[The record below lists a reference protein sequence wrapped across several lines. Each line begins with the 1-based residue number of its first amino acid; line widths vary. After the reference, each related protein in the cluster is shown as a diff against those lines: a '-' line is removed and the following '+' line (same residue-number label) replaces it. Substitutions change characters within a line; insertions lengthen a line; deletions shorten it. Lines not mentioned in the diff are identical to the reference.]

1 MFCLEFI
8 DCKEHLGFGGGR
20 GADQDQDQDCAT
32 WWQNSGPTETR
43 EPIIKILKNCAVFLF
58 LYLFFRSKYS
68 MFWDQ
73 VFFVFFGS
81 PSILVLPPGGKT
93 TVPRRRGNWSEHRI
107 QPESPPLRLDQLWA
121 TWSKNGPKN
130 EYGIKKSYKT
140 LWSDLS
146 TGYNWWVHCCVQTN
160 H

>member
-73 VFFVFFGS
+73 VFLSFLGTQIFWYCH
-81 PSILVLPPGGKT
+81 LVAK
-93 TVPRRRGNWSEHRI
+93 
-107 QPESPPLRLDQLWA
+107 LRSHEDA
-121 TWSKNGPKN
+121 GT
-130 EYGIKKSYKT
+130 
-140 LWSDLS
+140 DLS
-146 TGYNWWVHCCVQTN
+146 TGYNQRAHRCVRTN
-160 H
+160 YQPSLGS